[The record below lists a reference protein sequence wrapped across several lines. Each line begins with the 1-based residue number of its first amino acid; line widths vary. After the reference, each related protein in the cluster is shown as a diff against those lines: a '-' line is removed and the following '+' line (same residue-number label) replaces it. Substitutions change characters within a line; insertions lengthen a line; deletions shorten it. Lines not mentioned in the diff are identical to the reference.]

1 MRSNIDPEICAVWVL
16 SMVTGRLFIEI
27 DPDLADSQEWN
38 TLAIDAVLAAFGSPP
53 PSLTKWN
60 TPTRR

>member
-1 MRSNIDPEICAVWVL
+1 MVTPEKGLTRSNIDP
-16 SMVTGRLFIEI
+16 
-27 DPDLADSQEWN
+27 DLAESTEWN
-38 TLAIDAVLAAFGSPP
+38 TLAIDTVMAAFGSPP